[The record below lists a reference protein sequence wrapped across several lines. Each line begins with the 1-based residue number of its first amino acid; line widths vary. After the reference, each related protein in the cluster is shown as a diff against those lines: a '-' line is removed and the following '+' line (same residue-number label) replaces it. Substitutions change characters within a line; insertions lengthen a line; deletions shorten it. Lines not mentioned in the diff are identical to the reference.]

1 MSIIKKNKM
10 RTTFIA
16 FLVFS
21 LFSLSLS
28 SMNKSKSIKDTI
40 QNGRKCSV
48 EKLIV
53 KTERF
58 EKDRKFLFWKLPHKK
73 ITLIDRIINTD
84 GKVILK
90 KSSILICSSD
100 ACDYRRFCRIKIVGN
115 EIWIFQ
121 YNKDPEK
128 GVIKR
133 YDFCKKYISTKI
145 WDKESLIDD

>member
-1 MSIIKKNKM
+1 M
-10 RTTFIA
+10 RTTFIV
-16 FLVFS
+16 LLIFS
-21 LFSLSLS
+21 LFSLSLF
-28 SMNKSKSIKDTI
+28 SMNESMLIKDTI

-58 EKDRKFLFWKLPHKK
+58 EKNRKFLFWKLPHKK

-90 KSSILICSSD
+90 KSSILICSLD

-115 EIWIFQ
+115 EIWLFK

-128 GVIKR
+128 GIIER
-133 YDFCKKYISTKI
+133 YDFCKKYISTKK
-145 WDKESLIDD
+145 WEKESLIDD